1 MKAMLIKNVPDEIR
15 IRFKTHCAE
24 MDISM
29 KEAILRLM
37 DIEVENNILY
47 SPIDSKSKG
56 KKKK

>member
-15 IRFKTHCAE
+15 IRFRTHCAA

-37 DIEVENNILY
+37 DLEVEHNILS
-47 SPIDSKSKG
+47 SPID
-56 KKKK
+56 KKEDKR